1 MVATGW
7 LTLRPNVQ
15 YALKQLV
22 LALELNVVNDSSTII
37 SFVNDLSTPVNVFP
51 KDTVP
56 VSLQMAGYQALETRY
71 SLRLP
76 APLWRFAAI
85 GRSDQRQARA
95 DALVLPRRYGPPD
108 TLAGH
113 LEFALKWEGVEL
125 PLLKELFKIVP
136 REEVRAIV
144 LAKPAGVHTRRLWFL
159 YEWLTGETLDLPDS
173 GKVRAVPLIDTDL
186 QFALAKGVVS
196 SRHSVLNNLPGTPAF
211 CPLVRRTATLDRY
224 IGKQLQQRAREVL
237 GRTHPDIVTRAA
249 AFLLLSDSRASF
261 NIEGEQPSQD
271 RALRWAQTIGEAGT
285 LQLNTET
292 LEGLQEKVISDWRFV
307 VPGLR
312 HLGGFIGIH
321 DRVTHL
327 PIPSHISARPQDL
340 ASLISGVIAYDE
352 RTLSAGIDPVIA
364 AAAIAFGFVYIH
376 PFEDGNGRVHRWL
389 IHHVLSRAGYNPPA
403 TVFPVSAVMLREI
416 SEYKRVLEG
425 YTRPLLRLIEWHPTQ
440 DNNVE
445 IVNDTADYYRYF
457 DATVHAE
464 FLYHCVE
471 TTVEHDLPEEVAY
484 LEGYD
489 RFVRGVQEIVDMP
502 ASTLDLL
509 HRFLHQ
515 NGGLLS
521 KRARAKEFQKLRDQE
536 IERIERLYRD
546 SHDLPDSPPM

>member
-1 MVATGW
+1 M
-7 LTLRPNVQ
+7 
-15 YALKQLV
+15 
-22 LALELNVVNDSSTII
+22 VNDFSIIFTLVNAFSTH
-37 SFVNDLSTPVNVFP
+37 VNVFP
-51 KDTVP
+51 KNTDSVN
-56 VSLQMAGYQALETRY
+56 LQMAGYQVLENRY
-71 SLRLP
+71 SLRLA

-113 LEFALKWEGVEL
+113 LEFALKWEGIEL
-125 PLLKELFKIVP
+125 PLLKQIFKILP
-136 REEVRAIV
+136 REELRAVV

-173 GKVRAVPLIDTDL
+173 GKVRAVPLVDTDL
-186 QFALAKGVVS
+186 QFALAKGVLS
-196 SRHSVLNNLPGTPAF
+196 SRHRVLNNLPGTPAF
-211 CPLVRRTATLDRY
+211 CPLVRRTSALDRY

-271 RALRWAQTIGEAGT
+271 RALRWAQTIGKAGT

-312 HLGGFIGIH
+312 HHGGFIGIH
-321 DRVTHL
+321 DRVTRL

-340 ASLISGVIAYDE
+340 ASLISGVTAYDE
-352 RTLSAGIDPVIA
+352 RTLSAGMDPVIA
-364 AAAIAFGFVYIH
+364 ATAIAFGFVYIH

-416 SEYKRVLEG
+416 SEYKRVLES

-445 IVNDTADYYRYF
+445 VVNDTADYYRYF
-457 DATVHAE
+457 DATLHAE

-502 ASTLDLL
+502 SSTLDLL

-521 KRARAKEFQKLRDQE
+521 KRARAKEFEKLRDGE
-536 IERIERLYRD
+536 VERIERLYRD
-546 SHDLPDSPPM
+546 SHELPDSPPAQDQ

>member
-1 MVATGW
+1 MVGPQNQR
-7 LTLRPNVQ
+7 LL
-15 YALKQLV
+15 ALKPRLV
-22 LALELNVVNDSSTII
+22 NDFSRTLALVNDFST
-37 SFVNDLSTPVNVFP
+37 SVNVST
-51 KDTVP
+51 KNAAP
-56 VSLQMAGYQALETRY
+56 VTLQIAGYQVLESRY

-85 GRSDQRQARA
+85 GRSDRRESRA
-95 DALVLPRRYGPPD
+95 DALLLPRRYGPPD

-113 LEFALKWEGVEL
+113 LEFALKWEGIEL
-125 PLLKELFKIVP
+125 PLLKQLFKIVP
-136 REEVRAIV
+136 REELRAII
-144 LAKPAGVHTRRLWFL
+144 LAKPSGVHTRRLWFL
-159 YEWLTGETLDLPDS
+159 YEWLMGETLDLPDS
-173 GKVRAVPLIDTDL
+173 GKIRAVPVVDTDL
-186 QFALAKGVVS
+186 QFALVKGALS
-196 SRHSVLNNLPGTPAF
+196 SRHSVLNNLPGTSTF
-211 CPLVRRTATLDRY
+211 CPLVRRTAVLDHY

-285 LQLNTET
+285 LQLNAET

-307 VPGLR
+307 IPGLR

-321 DRVTHL
+321 DRVTRL

-340 ASLISGVIAYDE
+340 DSLISGVTAYDE
-352 RTLSAGIDPVIA
+352 RTLSTGMDPVIA
-364 AAAIAFGFVYIH
+364 AASIAFGFVYIH

-389 IHHVLSRAGYNPPA
+389 IHHVLSRAGYNPPT

-416 SEYKRVLEG
+416 SEYKRVLES

-445 IVNDTADYYRYF
+445 VVNDTADYYRYF
-457 DATVHAE
+457 DATLHAE

-484 LEGYD
+484 LESYD

-536 IERIERLYRD
+536 VERIERLYRE
-546 SHDLPDSPPM
+546 SHDLPDSPPPRGQ